1 MKYNAWELVIVIFS
15 VTICMILLMNVI
27 GIFLMKIPTNP
38 DNKELRLKMADL
50 LNTIASSVLT
60 IVAMK
65 FKDQINNKS

>member
-1 MKYNAWELVIVIFS
+1 MKYNVWELVIIIFS
-15 VTICMILLMNVI
+15 VTICMILLTNVI

-50 LNTIASSVLT
+50 VNTISSSVLT

-65 FKDQINNKS
+65 FREINKNQ